1 MMPRLNVEATHEL
14 RAAQANAA
22 YIEENYSGHEVNDG
36 WAIDDVNKV
45 YTSKVYGVGVAVST
59 SMEPP
64 YETTEEDL

>member
-1 MMPRLNVEATHEL
+1 MPRINVEATHEL

-22 YIEENYSGHEVNDG
+22 YIEEHYPGYGVNDG
-36 WAIDDVNKV
+36 WAVDCVSRV

-64 YETTEEDL
+64 YETTEGDL